1 MEAYKFAQETYNK
14 IGINTNSALEQ
25 LRKIRISVQ
34 CWQGD
39 DVTGF
44 FAKQQLTG
52 GIQVTGDYPGAAT
65 NPQELRADLAK
76 ALSLIPG
83 KHKLNLHAIY
93 AELDDSQKVDLN
105 ELQPKH
111 FENWLNFAKEN
122 DLGLDFNPTFF
133 SHPKA
138 DDGFTLSNAD
148 ENIRNFWVEH
158 GKKSRKI
165 ASYFGTE
172 LGQTAINNIW
182 IPDGFKDLP
191 IDRLAPRERLLQAL
205 NEILSENLPNME
217 DAVES
222 KLFGIGKES
231 YTVGSNEFYTAYAA
245 KNNTYLCLDSG
256 HFHPTEM
263 VSDKISAVSL
273 FVKGILL
280 HVSRPVRWDSDHV
293 VILTDELQEI
303 ANELVFNQLL
313 AKTAIGLD
321 FFDAS
326 INRIAA
332 WIIGVRATLK
342 ALLRAML
349 MPHATLQ
356 KAEQDGD
363 YTTRLALLEEM
374 KTYPF
379 GIIWDYYCEIN
390 DIPKDWLGEV
400 KLYEKAVLAKRS
412 SI

>member
-1 MEAYKFAQETYNK
+1 METYKFAQETYNK
-14 IGINTNSALEQ
+14 IGVSTDAALEKLQ
-25 LRKIRISVQ
+25 KIRISVH

-39 DVTGF
+39 DIAGF
-44 FAKQQLTG
+44 ISNQQLTG
-52 GIQVTGDYPGAAT
+52 GIQVTGDYPGVAT
-65 NPQELRADLAK
+65 TPQELRADLKK
-76 ALSLIPG
+76 ALSLVPG

-93 AELDDSQKVDLN
+93 AELDGDSQKIDVDQL
-105 ELQPKH
+105 EPKH

-148 ENIRNFWVEH
+148 KNIRNFWIEH

-205 NEILSENLPNME
+205 NEILAENLPNME

-222 KLFGIGKES
+222 KLFGIGQES

-293 VILTDELQEI
+293 VILTDEIQEI

-332 WIIGVRATLK
+332 WVIGIRATLK

-356 KAEQDGD
+356 KAETEGD

-379 GIIWDYYCEIN
+379 GIVWDYYCDIN
-390 DIPKDWLGEV
+390 GIPKDWLGEV
-400 KLYEKAVLAKRS
+400 KLYEKEVLAKRG
-412 SI
+412 